1 LVPLQL
7 PLSPMMVFAI
17 GIEYALDVAVLESA
31 ALVNV
36 LRRSV
41 LRRRR
46 EKIHHSKACSAAVRC
61 L

>member
-1 LVPLQL
+1 
-7 PLSPMMVFAI
+7 MMIFAI